1 MLGLLIQK
9 IPSFPPAVP
18 DPIAFL
24 SQTSAKSRAAAASL
38 NATASAPSSAPAAVA
53 GGVETFGS
61 PHVKARLPSAL
72 TGGSALFLML
82 LGLAVVV
89 LQV

>member
-38 NATASAPSSAPAAVA
+38 NAASVTASSAPAVA
-53 GGVETFGS
+53 GGVDTFGS

-72 TGGSALFLML
+72 TGGSALILML